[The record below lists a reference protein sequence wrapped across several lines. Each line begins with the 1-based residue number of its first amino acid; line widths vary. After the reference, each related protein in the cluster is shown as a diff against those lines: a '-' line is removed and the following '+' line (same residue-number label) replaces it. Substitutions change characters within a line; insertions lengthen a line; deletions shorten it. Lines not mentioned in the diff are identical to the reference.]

1 MLLGES
7 TIEKLIEIINEK
19 PIYRS
24 GPKLVGFFN
33 QFGFNDSYGQGF
45 PSRSS
50 YTQSRLEKINGTP
63 ELDKCLRAI
72 FNPRIYAP
80 NWSQTDEVIKD
91 FNQYLMFDGW
101 EVVRQNTDVAF
112 KKVTPNIDNYINE
125 DIPKNEEEFLNHDYS
140 INLENLPID
149 SLILPILK
157 SRLSEIEKC
166 LQFDIPLSAIFLSGS
181 TLEGVLLAAAVKRPR
196 EFNQSKAAPKNK
208 DGKNKQFYEWGL
220 KDYIDVSYEVGALR
234 KDVKEFSHV
243 LKSFR
248 NYIHPYEQMSSQF
261 YPDLNTAKICFQ
273 VLKAAILQIT
283 NFLNKE

>member
-33 QFGFNDSYGQGF
+33 QLGFNDSYGQGF

-50 YTQSRLEKINGTP
+50 YTKCRLDQINGTP
-63 ELDKCLRAI
+63 ELDKCLRTI

-80 NWSQTDEVIKD
+80 NWSQTDEVINE

-101 EVVRQNTDVAF
+101 EVVRLNTEISF

-125 DIPKNEEEFLNHDYS
+125 DIPKNEEEFLNRDYS

-149 SLILPILK
+149 SIILPILQ

-166 LQFDIPLSAIFLSGS
+166 LQFNIPLSAIFFIRQHLRGRTIS
-181 TLEGVLLAAAVKRPR
+181 RCH
-196 EFNQSKAAPKNK
+196 QKA
-208 DGKNKQFYEWGL
+208 
-220 KDYIDVSYEVGALR
+220 
-234 KDVKEFSHV
+234 
-243 LKSFR
+243 
-248 NYIHPYEQMSSQF
+248 
-261 YPDLNTAKICFQ
+261 
-273 VLKAAILQIT
+273 
-283 NFLNKE
+283 